1 MSSVAVV
8 ILNYNGK
15 ELLKKFLPGVIEH
28 SGSARIIVADN
39 NSHDG
44 SMDLLTKEFPSI
56 EIIPISSNLGFCGG
70 YNYALQQVKADYY
83 LLLNSDVEVTANW
96 LTPLIDLLDGD
107 DTIAAVQPKIL
118 SYHQKNKF
126 EHAGAGGGFI
136 DKLGYPFCRGRLF
149 DQLEEDKDQYDDSVP
164 VFWSSGAC
172 MLIRSSLFKSF
183 NGFDETFFAHMEEI
197 DLCWRLKREGHQI
210 YYCGASQV
218 YHMGGGTLSESNPRK
233 TYYNFRNGLIL
244 LIKNL
249 DPLNLAV
256 TLPIRVILD
265 TMAAFMFLAIG
276 QGGNFMAVAKA
287 HFFIL
292 TRLFGLLRKRT
303 GSPYEVDL
311 IYQGSIVFDY
321 FLSGKSKFK
330 ELDFNNPK

>member
-15 ELLKKFLPGVIEH
+15 ELLKKFLPGVIDH
-28 SGSARIIVADN
+28 SAGARVIVADN
-39 NSHDG
+39 NSTDG
-44 SMDLLTKEFPSI
+44 SKEFLAQEFPAI
-56 EIIPISSNLGFCGG
+56 EMIPISSNLGFCGG
-70 YNYALQQVKADYY
+70 YNYALQQIESDYY

-96 LTPLIDLLDGD
+96 LSPMVDLLDGD
-107 DTIAAVQPKIL
+107 ETTAAVQPKIL
-118 SYHQKNKF
+118 SFDEKNKF

-136 DKLGYPFCRGRLF
+136 DTLGYPFCRGRIF
-149 DQLEEDKDQYDDSVP
+149 DQLEEDKGQYDDSIP

-172 MLIRSSLFKSF
+172 LMIRSSLFKSF

-197 DLCWRLKREGHQI
+197 DLCWRLKRAGHQI
-210 YYCGASQV
+210 MYCGASQV

-249 DPLNLAV
+249 DPLNLV
-256 TLPIRVILD
+256 IKLPFRIILD
-265 TMAAFMFLAIG
+265 TIAAFMFLANG
-276 QGGNFMAVAKA
+276 KGGSFVAVAKA

-292 TRLFGLLRKRT
+292 TRLFVLLGKRT
-303 GSPYEVDL
+303 GTYKVDQV
-311 IYQGSIVFDY
+311 YPGSIVFDY
-321 FLSGKSKFK
+321 FLSGKTKFK
-330 ELDFNNPK
+330 NLDFNNPK